1 MQMLSQL
8 LHDIT
13 VISSTGNT
21 DIPVSGLAIDSRL
34 VSEGSLFIAIRGT
47 VADGHDFIGSV
58 IEKGTTSIVCE
69 TLPAAMYEG
78 VTYIQVADTKE
89 SLGHLSSAFY
99 NHPSSKI
106 KLVGVTGTN
115 GKTTVATLL
124 FQLFRNFGYRCGLL
138 STVQNCIQD
147 EVIPATHTT
156 PDAISL
162 NALLARMTD
171 AGCEYV
177 FMECS
182 SHAIHQRRIAALHFT
197 AALFTNLTHD
207 HLDYHKTFAA
217 YRDAKKLFFDTLS
230 DDAIAIINKDDKNG
244 PVMIQNTKA
253 SCYTYSMSAVSD
265 FKVRILEHDLNGM
278 LLSLDGTEVWVQL
291 TGEFNA
297 YNLCLVYATAFLL
310 GISKEELP
318 AAISLLRPVTGRFD
332 YLRSEQGITAIVDY
346 AHTPD
351 ALKNV
356 LTTIE
361 KIRTRNEQLIT
372 VIGCGG
378 DRDKAKRPVMA
389 SVACELSDKVIF
401 TSDNPRTE
409 NPETILDEM
418 EKGVRA
424 DQYKKTMRI
433 TDRRQA
439 IKTAVQIAR
448 PGDILLIAGKG
459 HETYQEVNGIKTH
472 FDDKEEVLAC
482 FEMMKN
488 NTH

>member
-1 MQMLSQL
+1 MKALSEL
-8 LHDIT
+8 LKDIT
-13 VISSTGNT
+13 VIKSTGNT
-21 DIPVSGLAIDSRL
+21 DISVSSLTIDSRR
-34 VSEGSLFIAIRGT
+34 VTGGSMFIAISGT
-47 VADGHDFIGSV
+47 VTDGHNYIDAV
-58 IEKGTTSIVCE
+58 IEKGAVCIVCE
-69 TLPAAMYEG
+69 KLPQVLNG
-78 VTYIQVADTKE
+78 QVTYIQVADTKDAT
-89 SLGHLSSAFY
+89 GHLASAFY
-99 NHPSSKI
+99 NHPSQKI
-106 KLVGVTGTN
+106 KLIGVTGTN

-124 FQLFRNFGYRCGLL
+124 FQLFRNFGHRCGLI

-147 EVIPATHTT
+147 EIIPATHTT
-156 PDAISL
+156 PDAIAL
-162 NALLARMTD
+162 NDLLSRMAD

-197 AALFTNLTHD
+197 AALFTNITHD
-207 HLDYHKTFAA
+207 HLDYHQTFAA
-217 YRDAKKLFFDTLS
+217 YRDAKKLFFDQLS
-230 DDAIAIINKDDKNG
+230 DDAFAIINKDDKNG
-244 PVMIQNTKA
+244 PVMIQNTAA
-253 SCYTYSMSAVSD
+253 SCYTYSMSSVSD
-265 FKVRILEHDLNGM
+265 FKVRILEHDFNGM
-278 LLSLDGTEVWVQL
+278 LLAIDGKEVWVQL

-310 GISKEELP
+310 GKSKEELP

-332 YLRSEQGITAIVDY
+332 YLRSANGITAIVDY

-356 LTTIE
+356 LATID

-378 DRDKAKRPVMA
+378 DRDKTKRPIMA
-389 SVACELSDKVIF
+389 SVACELSDRVIF

-418 EKGVRA
+418 EKGVKP

-439 IKTAVQIAR
+439 IRTALQIAH

-459 HETYQEVNGIKTH
+459 HETYQEVNGSKTH
-472 FDDKEEVLAC
+472 FDDKEEVL
-482 FEMMKN
+482 N
-488 NTH
+488 NFKSMQIAPQ